1 MLLDFIKTLFSNRS
15 AQMNH
20 SLHRADYET
29 HVRIVATALAAGIAV
44 VIGALNMKFDR
55 IVGSGVWAH
64 AGVIK
69 ASRHAVYSISEHPF
83 IR

>member
-1 MLLDFIKTLFSNRS
+1 
-15 AQMNH
+15 
-20 SLHRADYET
+20 
-29 HVRIVATALAAGIAV
+29 
-44 VIGALNMKFDR
+44 MKFDR